1 MTDSEAKLFFLAK
14 RIYCDYKTSKGIL
27 KTLEPE
33 SFVEKWLIK
42 NNEKV
47 TTEVENSIWR
57 HFLMNLR
64 YGSK

>member
-1 MTDSEAKLFFLAK
+1 MTKDEAKIFFLAK
-14 RIYCDYKTSKGIL
+14 RIYCDYLSCKGVL

-33 SFVEKWLIK
+33 SFVEKWLVR

-47 TTEVENSIWR
+47 TPEIENLIWR
-57 HFLMNLR
+57 NFLMNLR